1 MLHWAGGASGRGF
14 VCSSDTA
21 YVAADRRQVSF
32 MRSYPNFLP
41 LPAERVQAIA
51 KALAPFEFDK
61 MFGNF
66 FESVIESGAKQA
78 FSRSVERYL
87 AAIR

>member
-1 MLHWAGGASGRGF
+1 MLHWAGGANGRGI

-21 YVAADRRQVSF
+21 YVATDRKHVSF
-32 MRSYPNFLP
+32 MRSYPNLIP
-41 LPAERVQAIA
+41 LSAARVKAIA
-51 KALAPFEFDK
+51 DALAPFEFDK

-78 FSRSVERYL
+78 FNKSVERYL